1 MNEIV
6 DRFKAIRQE
15 YRYVPDIMTE
25 DENDRATK
33 LKWIINT
40 RLSTVDRT
48 IILLYADC
56 QSYRKLGAML
66 GLSHM
71 TVRKECLR
79 IREQIL
85 QEYEH
90 LR

>member
-6 DRFKAIRQE
+6 NKFKAIRQE
-15 YRYVPDIMTE
+15 YRYVPDVMTKD
-25 DENDRATK
+25 DEMVARLKEIIETK
-33 LKWIINT
+33 LP
-40 RLSTVDRT
+40 TVDRT

-79 IREQIL
+79 IRQRIL
-85 QEYEH
+85 EEYEH

>member
-25 DENDRATK
+25 DDDRVSK

-40 RLSTVDRT
+40 RLTTVDRT

-85 QEYEH
+85 REYEH

>member
-1 MNEIV
+1 MNDIV
-6 DRFKAIRQE
+6 DRFKAISRE
-15 YRYVPDIMTE
+15 YRFDPSVMCE
-25 DENDRATK
+25 DDERVAA
-33 LKWIINT
+33 LKRIIGT

-56 QSYRKLGAML
+56 QSYRKLGRML

-79 IREQIL
+79 IRKIIL
-85 QEYEH
+85 DEYER